1 MPVDFSWRSAGNLL
15 KPYTVVKLL
24 GAGQSGE
31 GVWGMGLKEQRE
43 DDPTIEGLFYPM
55 EGSTV

>member
-1 MPVDFSWRSAGNLL
+1 METFHSSLS
-15 KPYTVVKLL
+15 L

-55 EGSTV
+55 EGSTA